1 MNKSIAGW
9 GVAVAG
15 LPLIVSVLLAA
26 CLPGMVS
33 AWSEDRDIP
42 GSSKGDIVFD
52 ADIVTFYD
60 GPGRNVEEV
69 NCTVSNDQIRFVE
82 RDGVYRGK
90 LRYKVAFA
98 DQGKRV
104 VKTSEK
110 TVEVTASSAEEAR
123 ARGFIQVLQ
132 SQVSVAPGKYTAT
145 VLLEDLNARKKTLL
159 SFMLRKH
166 RTGRVE
172 TAVDSKQFKDGEL
185 GLSDIEFARSLRQ
198 TTSGVFQKSGYEVVP
213 NAQRRYGIM
222 LSEMAVFFEA
232 YDLRGGTHAD
242 SLVATYSII
251 NRDGVPIFSN
261 EAPMALRGT
270 KSGASALF
278 DITSLTSGSYALA
291 VAVRDRDSTVLAVS
305 ERRFDVVWSV
315 LSWGTYDS
323 ERAEDMTYIFTEKE
337 MREFKA
343 LSVGEQEK
351 SLVDF
356 WARLDPT
363 PETLD
368 NEAMIEHY
376 RRIKYADKH
385 FGNAGARGALSDRG
399 RIYVKYGPPDDIQSF
414 YSDYEF
420 VRDKQ
425 EIEGGSVP
433 TDPFARVGLKAS
445 QGSDEASS
453 DQRGGSTVHGKPYET
468 WTYDGPGNPVRRL
481 SERVAS
487 SAGLHFMFADERG
500 IGDYRLIYSSEKQ
513 EY

>member
-1 MNKSIAGW
+1 MSRSIAGR
-9 GVAVAG
+9 GVAEAR
-15 LPLIVSVLLAA
+15 LLLLLLAVLMA
-26 CLPGMVS
+26 SVPGTVS
-33 AWSEDRDIP
+33 AWSEGEDIP
-42 GSSKGDIVFD
+42 ASSRGDIVFN

-60 GPGRNVEEV
+60 GPGRNIEEV

-82 RDGVYRGK
+82 RDGTYRGN

-98 DQGKRV
+98 DQAKRV

-110 TVEVTASSAEEAR
+110 TLEVLASSVEEAR

-159 SFMLRKH
+159 SFILRKH
-166 RTGRVE
+166 RAGRVE
-172 TAVDSKQFKDGEL
+172 IAVDSKQFKDGEL
-185 GLSDIEFARSLRQ
+185 ALSDIEFARSLRQ

-222 LSEMAVFFEA
+222 LSEMAVFLEA
-232 YDLRGGTHAD
+232 YDLRKEARTD
-242 SLVATYSII
+242 TLMATYSII

-261 EAPMALRGT
+261 ESLMALHGET
-270 KSGASALF
+270 SGASALF
-278 DITSLTSGSYALA
+278 DITSLTSGSYMLA
-291 VAVRDRDSTVLAVS
+291 VTVRDRDSTLVASS
-305 ERRFDVVWSV
+305 ERRFDVVWST
-315 LSWGTYDS
+315 LSWGKYDS

-337 MREFKA
+337 MKGFKS

-351 SLVDF
+351 YLVDF

-363 PETLD
+363 PETRD

-376 RRIKYADKH
+376 RRVAYADKH
-385 FGNAGARGALSDRG
+385 FGTAGTRGALTDRG
-399 RIYVKYGPPDDIQSF
+399 RIYIKYGPPDDVQSF

-425 EIEGGSVP
+425 AIEGGSVP

-445 QGSDEASS
+445 QGADETSS

-487 SAGLHFMFADERG
+487 SAGLSFMFADERG